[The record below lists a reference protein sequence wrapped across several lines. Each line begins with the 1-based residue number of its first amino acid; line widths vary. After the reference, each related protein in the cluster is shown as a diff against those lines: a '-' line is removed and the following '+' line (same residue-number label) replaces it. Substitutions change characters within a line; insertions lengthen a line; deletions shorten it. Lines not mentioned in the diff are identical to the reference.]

1 MVFKRFFLLCCA
13 LVLAGN
19 VYGAS
24 KTKEVEIP
32 RTAYKDIYKYYVI
45 EESKKNTNFILTYK
59 RLSYDTILY
68 GKVEINCPSKVIR
81 SLGTSVKSPK
91 AIDSENPTQWI
102 QATIGT
108 IESDMITY
116 VCR

>member
-1 MVFKRFFLLCCA
+1 MALRRIFPLFCA
-13 LVLAGN
+13 LFLAAN
-19 VYGAS
+19 AYGAS
-24 KTKEVEIP
+24 KIKEVEIP
-32 RTAYKDIYKYYVI
+32 RSVYKDIYKYYVV

-59 RLSYDTILY
+59 RLSYDTMLY

-81 SLGTSVKSPK
+81 SLGTSIKSVK
-91 AIDSENPTQWI
+91 AINSDTPTQWA
-102 QATIGT
+102 QARIGS

>member
-59 RLSYDTILY
+59 RLSYDTTLY

-81 SLGTSVKSPK
+81 SLGTSIKSVKTIS
-91 AIDSENPTQWI
+91 DSPTQWA
-102 QATIGT
+102 QAKIGT